1 MFAQFVYSDQQQL
14 ARLIGVLSSTIIP
27 RQVCWLISYLVLR
40 SLVGRLVA
48 ALSQMSQMIVTNN
61 IPDLCFFAEH
71 LIRYRIQ
78 Q

>member
-40 SLVGRLVA
+40 ALVGRLIVA
-48 ALSQMSQMIVTNN
+48 LSQMIVTNN